1 MVTVLGLA
9 GSPRHGGNTETLL
22 DWCLDEAR
30 SQGAEVVKYRLC
42 DLNLHGCRACDGCWK
57 EGECIVNDDMQQLY
71 PHLRTADSI
80 VLASPIYF
88 MGMAAVSKMMV
99 DRCQCFWALKYVL
112 KRPVRRMGGLARLGA
127 HISCSGTRHPRAF
140 EGAGEVM
147 KTLWHVL
154 DVTPAGELLVSGV
167 DARGEIGGRP
177 EARAEVEDIGRR
189 LARQEGRDKEE
200 T

>member
-1 MVTVLGLA
+1 M
-9 GSPRHGGNTETLL
+9 
-22 DWCLDEAR
+22 
-30 SQGAEVVKYRLC
+30 
-42 DLNLHGCRACDGCWK
+42 
-57 EGECIVNDDMQQLY
+57 
-71 PHLRTADSI
+71 
-80 VLASPIYF
+80 
-88 MGMAAVSKMMV
+88 
-99 DRCQCFWALKYVL
+99 
-112 KRPVRRMGGLARLGA
+112 GA

-140 EGAGEVM
+140 EGAREVM

-167 DARGEIGGRP
+167 DARGEIGRRP